1 MNPLSLPTDDDYT
14 RAIIGDRIVMKL
26 GRPVVSHP
34 AASPFD
40 WKPARLQTPPSPPL
54 PIRMLTVVGA
64 LVVGVALVYAGMY
77 AANHFGIEGLAENDE
92 LPVGA
97 AKGQSGAV
105 RVIDQDYAPA
115 QSAPIQ
121 ALAPHQAMPSPL
133 PIDDSHGVPL
143 PINPPPV
150 PGPPSPTKKV
160 ERDATDKPSSSVVV
174 VDDGPAP
181 KAPAPAPAA
190 AAPTKPPEQAH
201 KPVAPP
207 KAEVPVKPTPPSA
220 TLPPP
225 PTKGV
230 KPVEGGVKF
239 AAPVEEKPVGGVAM
253 KAAAPETKREEGGV
267 KITIVDIAPGGKT
280 VLVTNPSTRLPTKL
294 GVGDKLPNGKTIQAI
309 DEKTGSV
316 TADGSTYKLD

>member
-40 WKPARLQTPPSPPL
+40 WKPAKLQTPPSPPL

-77 AANHFGIEGLAENDE
+77 AANHFGFEGLAVKDE
-92 LPVGA
+92 LPVGS

-105 RVIDQDYAPA
+105 RVIDQDYAPE
-115 QSAPIQ
+115 QSAPIP

-150 PGPPSPTKKV
+150 PGPSGPAKKT
-160 ERDATDKPSSSVVV
+160 EKEATDKPSTSVVV

-201 KPVAPP
+201 KPASPP
-207 KAEVPVKPTPPSA
+207 KAEVTAKPAPPSA

-225 PTKGV
+225 TKSA
-230 KPVEGGVKF
+230 KPVEGGGKF
-239 AAPVEEKPVGGVAM
+239 ATPVEERPVGGTAV
-253 KAAAPETKREEGGV
+253 KAAAPEAKREEGGV

-294 GVGDKLPNGKTIQAI
+294 GVGDKLPNGNTIQAI

>member
-34 AASPFD
+34 SASPFD
-40 WKPARLQTPPSPPL
+40 WKPTKHQVPSSPPL
-54 PIRMLTVVGA
+54 YIRMLAAVGV
-64 LVVGVALVYAGMY
+64 LVVGVALVYAGAY
-77 AANHFGIEGLAENDE
+77 TANYIGIDGLAVNDE

-97 AKGQSGAV
+97 AKVQSGAV
-105 RVIDQDYAPA
+105 RVIDQDYAPEPP
-115 QSAPIQ
+115 APIQ
-121 ALAPHQAMPSPL
+121 ALAPHQTMPSPL

-143 PINPPPV
+143 PINPPPS
-150 PGPPSPTKKV
+150 PSPSSSAKKA
-160 ERDATDKPSSSVVV
+160 DKGATDKPSTSVVV

-181 KAPAPAPAA
+181 KASAPALAA
-190 AAPTKPPEQAH
+190 AVPPKSPEQAQ
-201 KPVAPP
+201 KPPTPA
-207 KAEVPVKPTPPSA
+207 KAEVTVKPAPPSA
-220 TLPPP
+220 TLPP

-239 AAPVEEKPVGGVAM
+239 AAPVEERAVAGAVV
-253 KAAAPETKREEGGV
+253 KAAAPEAKREEGGV

-294 GVGDKLPNGKTIQAI
+294 GIGDKLPNGKTIQAI